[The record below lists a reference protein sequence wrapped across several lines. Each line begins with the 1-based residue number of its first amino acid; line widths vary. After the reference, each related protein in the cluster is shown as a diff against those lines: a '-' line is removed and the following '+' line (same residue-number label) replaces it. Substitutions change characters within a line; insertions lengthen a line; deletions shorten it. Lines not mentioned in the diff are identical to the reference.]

1 MNNNSQNYENKSE
14 EGSDVRQCELIE
26 DERNHCEIEKLKF
39 QIEVL
44 TRKISVYEN
53 SMKKMS
59 TIEHDYEMKFSS
71 LISEYKNKE
80 DEMRAKYKAKE
91 DALYNEA
98 QAKENEYEKQFTM
111 MKNEMKRLKDIAL
124 NYEKEIEKTRMK
136 SQNIDTNIKMKD
148 REYSAIISQ
157 KDKRIS
163 DLESELNA
171 NNLQYENERNELKA
185 QNAKLAKEIS
195 EMRREQYSTS
205 FSANLQTRKQNT
217 STTLQNENVNKEKRN
232 ENCHSRSISNID
244 SISKPSLTAYDINK
258 IKELREKITSLE
270 KETVDLTRELSLKY
284 EECDALNDEIV
295 RLRSEIKTNHISSYN
310 KANSIFVNNITNANQ
325 NDIAND
331 IKIANLEMALENY
344 GRTLMALKQR
354 YDDLVRE
361 NEEKMEK
368 VCNDYNIRIEQLMA
382 ENNELKRG
390 NNKNGF
396 ISSTMKNTKLSPKDI
411 NELIGEQNN
420 NLQNEKNSHIDDV
433 DENLPNFMEI
443 DSQIKEIK
451 NKINNWN

>member
-14 EGSDVRQCELIE
+14 EGSEVRQNELII
-26 DERNHCEIEKLKF
+26 DEKNHCEIENLKF

-44 TRKISVYEN
+44 KRKVSVYES

-91 DALYNEA
+91 DELYNEA
-98 QAKENEYEKQFTM
+98 QAKENQYEKQFES
-111 MKNEMKRLKDIAL
+111 MKNEMKRLKEIAL
-124 NYEKEIEKTRMK
+124 NYEKEIEKNRK
-136 SQNIDTNIKMKD
+136 KNQSIDTNIKLKD
-148 REYSAIISQ
+148 REYNAIISQ

-163 DLESELNA
+163 DLENELNA
-171 NNLQYENERNELKA
+171 NNLQYENELNELKT
-185 QNAKLAKEIS
+185 QNTKLAKEIS
-195 EMRREQYSTS
+195 EIRREQYSTS
-205 FSANLQTRKQNT
+205 FSANLQTKKQNT
-217 STTLQNENVNKEKRN
+217 STTFQNENVKEKRN
-232 ENCHSRSISNID
+232 EGCHSRSISNID

-295 RLRSEIKTNHISSYN
+295 RLRSEIKTNQISSYN

-325 NDIAND
+325 NEIAND
-331 IKIANLEMALENY
+331 IKIANLEMSLENY
-344 GRTLMALKQR
+344 GRTLMSLKQR

-368 VCNDYNIRIEQLMA
+368 VCNDYNMRIEQLMA

-396 ISSTMKNTKLSPKDI
+396 ISSTMKNVKLSPKDI
-411 NELIGEQNN
+411 NDLIGEQNS
-420 NLQNEKNSHIDDV
+420 NSHIDDV